1 MLSKLKEYFHSAI
14 KKPVYLCSTILDPW
28 LKTSQ
33 LTSDVLSL
41 MGLNKDNILATFKS
55 ESEKYI
61 LPENYSSSEPQ
72 ETSSRSTISSSL
84 FKKKKRRIT
93 SLDDEIDLYLSSEC
107 KEEAYWPL
115 VFWKANSEQFP
126 SLSNMARTYLAV
138 PASSAPCIRAFSFG
152 QPIKTYTWNRMS
164 LTTLESLIC
173 LKNRVGHD
181 IIDFDHY
188 LKVTTT

>member
-1 MLSKLKEYFHSAI
+1 M
-14 KKPVYLCSTILDPW
+14 V
-28 LKTSQ
+28 
-33 LTSDVLSL
+33 LT
-41 MGLNKDNILATFKS
+41 KDNILATFKS
-55 ESEKYI
+55 KAKKYI

-72 ETSSRSTISSSL
+72 ETSRSTISSSL

-107 KEEAYWPL
+107 KEEAYRPL

-138 PASSAPCIRAFSFG
+138 PASSAPCKRAFLFG
-152 QPIKTYTWNRMS
+152 QHIQTYTWNRMS

-173 LKNRVGHD
+173 LKDWVVHD
-181 IIDFDHY
+181 IIDLDDVQ
-188 LKVTTT
+188 VTST

>member
-41 MGLNKDNILATFKS
+41 MGLTKDNILATFKS
-55 ESEKYI
+55 EAEKYI
-61 LPENYSSSEPQ
+61 LPEKYSSSEPQ
-72 ETSSRSTISSSL
+72 ETSRSTISSSL

-107 KEEAYWPL
+107 KEEVYQPL
-115 VFWKANSEQFP
+115 IFWKANLGQFT
-126 SLSNMARTYLAV
+126 SLSNMART
-138 PASSAPCIRAFSFG
+138 
-152 QPIKTYTWNRMS
+152 
-164 LTTLESLIC
+164 
-173 LKNRVGHD
+173 
-181 IIDFDHY
+181 
-188 LKVTTT
+188 